1 MPDII
6 KLLPDSVAN
15 QIAAGEV
22 IQRPASVV
30 KELIENSV
38 DSGANNI
45 NVIIKNSGKTLIQV
59 IDDGCGMSET
69 DARLAFERHATSK
82 ISSAKDLFSISSK
95 GFRGEALASIAAVA
109 MVELKTRKEN
119 DETGTLINISGSKV
133 QAQEPCV
140 CTPGSSFSV
149 KNLFYNI
156 PARRKFLKSDATEFR
171 HIINEFQK
179 VAIAHPE
186 IRFTLSHNDSE
197 IYNLPAANNRQ
208 RIIGVFGRQ
217 INQELIKL
225 ETETSLI
232 TIKGFIGKP
241 EHARRTYGEQF
252 FFVNKRFMK
261 HPYFHK
267 AVTEAYQNILA
278 PDTIPAYFIFME
290 TDPASIDINIH
301 PTKTEIKFEDESA
314 IWQILM
320 ASVRESLGRFNI
332 VPSIDFENEALID
345 IPVRNTSDPLPQ
357 PPEIK
362 INPEYNPFEKKDK
375 VLFRPDFID
384 RFEKAN
390 TENWEKLY
398 STLEK
403 ENEDPDKFLRGTEE
417 NRKFIQIGNK
427 YISCPV
433 KSGIMLIDQK
443 RAHERILYEKFLECL
458 LNNIPVSQTE
468 LYPLTIE
475 LGPADYALLREVAD
489 DLKQLGLNIEFAG
502 KNTIILKGRPS
513 DSTSSDPV
521 EMFEKIIEEYKSAG
535 GDPAKGAR
543 EKLAGAMAG
552 SAAIQHGKQLT
563 QSEMEGLFDSLFACS
578 APNYS
583 PKGKPVINIITI
595 EELDRKF
602 K

>member
-30 KELIENSV
+30 KELMENSV

-119 DETGTLINISGSKV
+119 NETGTLINISGSKV

-217 INQELIKL
+217 INQELITL

-332 VPSIDFENEALID
+332 VPSLDFENEALID

-458 LNNIPVSQTE
+458 RNNIPVSQTE

-535 GDPAKGAR
+535 GDPAKGAK

-595 EELDRKF
+595 EDLDRKF

>member
-30 KELIENSV
+30 KELMENSV

-217 INQELIKL
+217 INQELITL

-252 FFVNKRFMK
+252 FFVNRRFMK

-332 VPSIDFENEALID
+332 VPSLDFENEALID

-458 LNNIPVSQTE
+458 RNNIPASQTD
-468 LYPLTIE
+468 LYPHTIE

-521 EMFEKIIEEYKSAG
+521 EMLEKIIEEYKSAG

-552 SAAIQHGKQLT
+552 SAAIQYGKQLT

>member
-30 KELIENSV
+30 KELMENSV

-217 INQELIKL
+217 INQELITL

-332 VPSIDFENEALID
+332 VPSLDFENEALID

-458 LNNIPVSQTE
+458 RNNIPVSQTE

-543 EKLAGAMAG
+543 EKLADAMAG
-552 SAAIQHGKQLT
+552 SAAIQYGKQLT

-595 EELDRKF
+595 EDLDRKF

>member
-197 IYNLPAANNRQ
+197 IYNLPTTNNRQ
-208 RIIGVFGRQ
+208 RIIGIFGRQ
-217 INQELIKL
+217 INQELITL

-403 ENEDPDKFLRGTEE
+403 ENEDTDTFLKGTEK
-417 NRKFIQIGNK
+417 NRKFIQIRNK

-458 LNNIPVSQTE
+458 RNNIPVSQTE

-521 EMFEKIIEEYKSAG
+521 EMLEKIIEEYKSAG

-543 EKLAGAMAG
+543 EKLADAMAG
-552 SAAIQHGKQLT
+552 SAAIQYGKQLT

-595 EELDRKF
+595 EDLDRKF

>member
-1 MPDII
+1 
-6 KLLPDSVAN
+6 
-15 QIAAGEV
+15 
-22 IQRPASVV
+22 
-30 KELIENSV
+30 NSV